1 MNARKGMEDAT
12 IIVITI
18 IENININTS
27 PIINEIASHITL

>member
-1 MNARKGMEDAT
+1 MNARKGMEDTT

-27 PIINEIASHITL
+27 PVINENASHITL